1 MENDLTKKA
10 QELLAGEEGRRIQG
24 KRAELERLA
33 ASQDGQRVK
42 AMLERGGFEDAV
54 KRGDAAALK
63 NAMGAVMQTDS
74 GRQLIDR
81 LRELMGQK

>member
-10 QELLAGEEGRRIQG
+10 QEFLSGEEGRRIQG
-24 KRAELERLA
+24 KRAEIERLA
-33 ASQDGQRVK
+33 ASEDGQRVK
-42 AMLERGGFEDAV
+42 TMLERGGFEDAV

-63 NAMGAVMQTDS
+63 NAMGSLMQTDS
-74 GRQLIDR
+74 GRQLIGR

>member
-10 QELLAGEEGRRIQG
+10 QEFLSGEEGRRVQG
-24 KRAELERLA
+24 KRAEIERLA
-33 ASQDGQRVK
+33 ASRDGQRVK
-42 AMLERGGFEDAV
+42 AMLERSGFEDAV
-54 KRGDAAALK
+54 KKGDAAALK